1 MDRAAAPDVYG
12 DETTMNLLVGLRLL
26 MATREHLLSTVFQL
40 LSIVFFLYAW

>member
-12 DETTMNLLVGLRLL
+12 DETTMNLLVGLL